1 MKKILGISVVVASL
15 FATNNGYEV
24 GVGMGRD
31 YISNAPINNNNF
43 GNIEIGKYLSKN
55 NILKLEFEKS
65 EKTNVNTQNETLTR
79 TLLNIEHCFDNE
91 TKFTPYVFVGTGYQ
105 WVSGAYNNEIVAD
118 AGVGVKYAI
127 DNTLSTFAQ
136 TRFLRDF
143 ANNDNHKSFLIGVEY
158 KFGQTQPLQKVEP
171 IQKPKPKP
179 IQKPK
184 PKPIQKPVVLDS
196 DNDGVID
203 SMDKCP
209 NTPAGVK
216 VDKNGCPVS
225 FNFDIT
231 FKNNSSKIQP
241 QFMSKI
247 QKFALFLKNNP
258 AYKAEIEGYTDNKGS
273 KIYNE
278 VLSLKRAKAVYL
290 ELIKLGV
297 DKKRLSFVGYGD
309 KNPIASNKTKEG
321 RIKNRRAIAKLILAK

>member
-43 GNIEIGKYLSKN
+43 GNIGIGKYLSKN

-65 EKTNVNTQNETLTR
+65 EKTNVNSQNETLTR
-79 TLLNIEHCFDNE
+79 TLLNVEHCFDNE
-91 TKFTPYVFVGTGYQ
+91 TKFTPYVFAGTGYQ

-118 AGVGVKYAI
+118 AGVGIKYAI
-127 DNTLSTFAQ
+127 NNTLGAFVQ

-143 ANNDNHKSFLIGVEY
+143 SNNDNHRSFLVGVEY
-158 KFGQTQPLQKVEP
+158 KFGQTQSLQKVESV
-171 IQKPKPKP
+171 Q
-179 IQKPK
+179 Q
-184 PKPIQKPVVLDS
+184 PKPIQKPVVVDS
-196 DNDGVID
+196 DNDGVVD

-216 VDKNGCPVS
+216 VDKNGCPMS
-225 FNFDIT
+225 FNFNIT

-241 QFMSKI
+241 QFVSRI

-321 RIKNRRAIAKLILAK
+321 RIKNRRVIAKLILAK